1 MQNQINYRMDKKYL
15 AILEKFK
22 GKTAGIFIDEA
33 NLFYSQK
40 ALGWHVNWQKVL
52 EFFKQSY
59 KIEIARYYMGMPFK
73 KQAYEENILI
83 KNRLKK
89 SGFEV
94 ITKPLKKIYLNGQK
108 KEFKYKC
115 NFDVEITRDVIR
127 NLDKIDLVL
136 LASSDSDFI
145 GLRDDAIAYNKG
157 LIFVCFEYN
166 VAWEI
171 RRSYH
176 LFFEDIQEKI
186 EFKNKNLNSSGN
198 KISPE
203 N

>member
-1 MQNQINYRMDKKYL
+1 MNDKRYL
-15 AILEKFK
+15 TILEKFK
-22 GKTAGIFIDEA
+22 GKSAGIFVDEA

-40 ALGWHVNWQKVL
+40 SLGWHVDWKKVL
-52 EFFKQSY
+52 EFFKQFY
-59 KIEIARYYMGMPFK
+59 NIKIAQYYMGLPSK
-73 KQAYEENILI
+73 KDAYEQNILI

-89 SGFEV
+89 DGFKV
-94 ITKPLKKIYLNGQK
+94 ITKPLKKIYLDNRHK
-108 KEFKYKC
+108 DFKYKC

-127 NLDKIDLVL
+127 NLDKIDLIL

-145 GLRDDAIAYNKG
+145 GLRNDVISQRKG
-157 LIFVCFEYN
+157 FIFVCFEYN

-186 EFKNKNLNSSGN
+186 QYRE
-198 KISPE
+198 
-203 N
+203 

>member
-1 MQNQINYRMDKKYL
+1 MSQKHL
-15 AILEKFK
+15 EILEKFK
-22 GKTAGIFIDEA
+22 GKTAGIFVDEA

-40 ALGWHVNWQKVL
+40 SLGWHVDWKKVL
-52 EFFKQSY
+52 EFFKASY
-59 KIEIARYYMGMPFK
+59 DIKIAQYYMGMPFK
-73 KQAYEENILI
+73 KEAYEENILI
-83 KNRLKK
+83 KNRLEKA
-89 SGFEV
+89 GFEV

-127 NLDKIDLVL
+127 NLNKIDLVL

-145 GLRDDAIAYNKG
+145 GLRNDVITYRKG

-166 VAWEI
+166 AAWEI

-176 LFFEDIQEKI
+176 LFFEDIRKEI
-186 EFKNKNLNSSGN
+186 EFMK
-198 KISPE
+198 
-203 N
+203 